1 MRLHNIIAVVLMVS
15 AAAGCGRRA
24 ASADEH
30 AHDEKLQ
37 LAAYGDRFELF
48 AEADP
53 LVAGQSGG
61 ILAHF
66 SYLSDFKPLGGD
78 SVTVSLIVGTDGI
91 RQTAAAPSR
100 PGIYEFTLTPPAV
113 GTGKLVFDI
122 DTPEG
127 TSQVVVTGVKI
138 YGDEHDAQHAAAKEA
153 VSSTS
158 GVVFTKEQS
167 WKVDF
172 ATAEVVRRPFGQV
185 IHTAARIAPSQAD
198 ETVITAKA
206 AGVVSFTS
214 GDVVPGKSVSAGQAL
229 FSIESGGMADNNL
242 SVRYNEA
249 ATEYNRAKTEY
260 ERKQSLAEDLIVSQS
275 DLLQAETEFR
285 TAEANYNNLRRNFAN
300 GRQTVSSPMAGF
312 VKQVLVGNGNFVEA
326 GQALA
331 VVSRNT
337 DLLITANV
345 QSKYGPMLADITGAN
360 FRVMTTGRV
369 WSLDELGGK
378 VLSYGRSTDTDNPL
392 IPVSFS
398 VRNTAGLMPGTFVDM
413 YITTRTTS
421 GALTVPNG
429 ALVEEMG
436 AFFVFVQLTPEYFEK
451 RAVTTGVGDGF
462 STEIT
467 GGVAEGE
474 RVVSRGAILV
484 KLAQSSGALD
494 AHSGHVH

>member
-1 MRLHNIIAVVLMVS
+1 MFGLTS
-15 AAAGCGRRA
+15 CGSRNRT
-24 ASADEH
+24 ASPGEH
-30 AHDEKLQ
+30 AHEEKLQ
-37 LAAYGDRFELF
+37 LTAYGDRFEVF

-53 LVAGQSGG
+53 FVAGQPGE

-66 SYLSDFKPLGGD
+66 SFLSDFKPLGGG
-78 SVTVSLIVGTDGI
+78 SVTASLTVGTDAV
-91 RQTAAAPSR
+91 RQTLTAPLR
-100 PGIYEFTLTPPAV
+100 PGIYKFTLTPTTV

-122 DTPEG
+122 ETPEG
-127 TSQVVVTGVKI
+127 TSLAVVTGVKI
-138 YGDEHDAQHAAAKEA
+138 YSGEHEAHHEAAEEA

-158 GVVFTKEQS
+158 GVVCTKEQS

-172 ATAEVVRRPFGQV
+172 ATAEVFRRPFGQV
-185 IHTAARIAPSQAD
+185 IHTAARIAPSQMD
-198 ETVITAKA
+198 ETVVAAKT

-214 GDVVPGKSVSAGQAL
+214 GDVVPGKRVNAGQTV

-242 SVRYNEA
+242 AVRYNEA
-249 ATEYNRAKTEY
+249 VSEYNRAKTEY
-260 ERKQSLAEDLIVSQS
+260 ERKKSLARDNIVSQS
-275 DLLQAETEFR
+275 DLLQAETEFS

-300 GRQTVSSPMAGF
+300 GRQMVSSPMAGF
-312 VKQVLVGNGNFVEA
+312 VKQVLVGNGDYVEA
-326 GQALA
+326 GQPLA

-337 DLLITANV
+337 NLLITANV

-360 FRVMTTGRV
+360 FRVMNTGSV
-369 WSLDELGGK
+369 WSLDDLGGR
-378 VLSYGRSTDTDNPL
+378 VLSYGRSTDPDNPL

-398 VRNTAGLMPGTFVDM
+398 VRNTADLMPGTFVDM
-413 YITTRTTS
+413 YITTRTAFS
-421 GALTVPNG
+421 ALTVPNG

-451 RAVTTGVGDGF
+451 RAVATGVTDGF
-462 STEIT
+462 STEILS
-467 GGVAEGE
+467 GVAEGE